1 MSKKITRPPARTPEE
16 DENYMI
22 SIAMRA
28 AEEKILSGKAP
39 SQLLTHF
46 LKKASVK
53 DQLEKEKLE
62 AEVELIKAKKESLES
77 QRMLEGLYADA
88 IKAFAIY
95 TGHDEDDEEESED
108 YNANFY

>member
-1 MSKKITRPPARTPEE
+1 MRKTDRRPPARTPEE

-22 SIAMRA
+22 GIAMKA
-28 AEEKILSGKAP
+28 AEDKILSGKAS

-62 AEVELIKAKKESLES
+62 AEVALLKAKKESIEN
-77 QRMLEGLYADA
+77 QQAWDAMYANA
-88 IKAFAIY
+88 IHAFGIY
-95 TGHDEDDEEESED
+95 IGKDDDDEEEVYDED
-108 YNANFY
+108 VY

>member
-1 MSKKITRPPARTPEE
+1 MSKKSTRPPARTPEE

-28 AEEKILSGKAP
+28 AEEKILSGKAS

-62 AEVELIKAKKESLES
+62 AEVELLKAKKESLES
-77 QRMLEGLYADA
+77 QKMLNELYTKA

-95 TGHDEDDEEESED
+95 TGNDDEEDEECDED
-108 YNANFY
+108 IYGAY